1 MEKFNPKIIRG
12 RHITWN
18 ELEQIRQTIADNWE
32 LGRTAISRIL
42 CQQWNWRQP
51 NGQLKAMACRDL
63 LLRLDREDFISL
75 PPRMRTNNNQKR
87 TIQQLDFFDKI
98 DSQPITGQVNEYKH
112 LHVEMVR
119 STPNEKLWDYL
130 IEKYHYLGY
139 THIVGCYLKYLI
151 YLDSQPVA
159 CIGWGSAAWKVG
171 CRDQFIGWQTD
182 QRKRH
187 LSAIANNVRFLI
199 LPWVQVKHFASKA
212 LASSIRALQND
223 WLTYFKQQLVLVE
236 TFVDRSRFRG
246 TCYRAAN
253 WLYLGDTKGM
263 AKCGASYQRHGI
275 IKSVFVYPL
284 HRDFKRM
291 LCQ

>member
-1 MEKFNPKIIRG
+1 MEKFDPKIIRG
-12 RHITWN
+12 RHITSDV
-18 ELEQIRQTIADNWE
+18 LEQIRQTIAENWD
-32 LGRTAISRIL
+32 LGRTSISRML
-42 CQQWNWRQP
+42 CQQWNWRQH

-63 LLRLDREDFISL
+63 LLRMEREHFISL

-87 TIQQLDFFDKI
+87 TIQQLTFFDNI
-98 DSQPITGQVNEYKH
+98 DSQAITGQVNQYKQ

-119 STPNEKLWDYL
+119 GTPKEKLWDYL
-130 IEKYHYLGY
+130 IETYHYLGY

-151 YLDSQPVA
+151 HLDSQLAA

-171 CRDQFIGWQTD
+171 CRDQFIGWQKD

-187 LSAIANNVRFLI
+187 LSSIANNVRFLI
-199 LPWVQVKHFASKA
+199 LPWVEVKHFASKA
-212 LASSIRALQND
+212 LACSTRALQHD
-223 WLTYFKQQLVLVE
+223 WSTYFGQQLILVE
-236 TFVDRSRFRG
+236 TFVDRSRFHG

-253 WLYLGDTKGM
+253 WQYLGDTKGM
-263 AKCGASYQRHGI
+263 AKCGASYQHHGI
-275 IKSVFVYPL
+275 TKSVFVYPL